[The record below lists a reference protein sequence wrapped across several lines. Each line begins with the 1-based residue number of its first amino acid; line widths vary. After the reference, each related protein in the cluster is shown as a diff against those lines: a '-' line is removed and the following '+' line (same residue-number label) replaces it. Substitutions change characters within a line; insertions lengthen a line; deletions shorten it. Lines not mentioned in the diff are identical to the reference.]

1 VVDNWD
7 ALTSDRP
14 YRGAWSSE
22 KTSEYLRE
30 QSGKKFD
37 PQIVDVFLTRVVNA
51 SRG

>member
-14 YRGAWSSE
+14 YRDAWSPE

-37 PQIVDVFLTRVVNA
+37 PKIVDVFLTRVINA